1 VKDEKLKQL
10 YAQCSTKMSEVT
22 QEIYEL
28 LPGVG
33 THSPEIMFII
43 ESPSQKEEETRRPFD
58 EKSIHNFNVLLSDL
72 ELTKEDVFITY
83 LVKYRPF
90 KINER
95 TGRIVNRAAT
105 EEEMIRFRPFI
116 EKEIQILK
124 PKLIIA
130 FGNGPFRILTDQAQ
144 LSVSDHKG
152 QGIEMSIKEQVYL
165 VMGMFHPSQSSF
177 FNALQ
182 DEKLALASRIKEI
195 IGRSSVK
202 QEPPI
207 EPVETKEVETKE
219 IETKEIESKEFETKE
234 FESKEIR
241 TTQPMEVIRRSAN
254 NTVGVST
261 LGANNTVGVSTL
273 GANNTVGVSNS
284 LIKKKIVM
292 IYGGGGLVNDPCLPA
307 LERISSVLTELNI
320 SIKRVDLHKNAY
332 GMDEILKE
340 IGEAEGLIIGA
351 TVEWVGIGGRLQ
363 SFLDA
368 CWESSQHKVFSGLPL
383 FGLVLAKQIGEREA
397 YHHLLRSYEFLGGVE
412 GISLCAC
419 IDNAADLEINN
430 SYMGIID
437 KKAEDYYRI
446 INQRRGSLPTSHHL
460 MKVVKEINAKPT
472 PNQRLKLSVEEA
484 SHEGRSQKKTIV
496 SDVAGIKSYDE
507 FIEKQHKDISDI
519 ASLFKNK
526 ILNKTKEVSLP
537 YGERFV
543 KAYIKGSQ
551 SEDMVIV
558 WTVDERQQVG
568 LVFKNGEL
576 KATGEP
582 GKERHVTLAS
592 DQETIG
598 NILEGKLSI
607 QRGFMTGVVKAKGDF
622 TVLYQMDKWFKF

>member
-1 VKDEKLKQL
+1 MKDERLKQL
-10 YAQCSTKMSEVT
+10 YAQCATKVTEAT

-43 ESPSQKEEETRRPFD
+43 ESPSQKEEETRLPFD
-58 EKSIHNFNVLLSDL
+58 EKSIKNFNVLLSDL
-72 ELTKEDVFITY
+72 ELTKEEVYVTY

-105 EEEMIRFRPFI
+105 EEEMTRFKPYLDM
-116 EKEIQILK
+116 EIQIIQ
-124 PKLIIA
+124 PKLIIT
-130 FGNGPFRILTDQAQ
+130 FGNGPFRILTGQPQ

-152 QGIEMSIKEQVYL
+152 QVIELTLNDQVYP

-182 DEKLALASRIKEI
+182 DEKLAIASLIKDRIKSPE
-195 IGRSSVK
+195 RLVESKPLSSVVEEDK
-202 QEPPI
+202 KPQS
-207 EPVETKEVETKE
+207 VETQ
-219 IETKEIESKEFETKE
+219 
-234 FESKEIR
+234 EIR
-241 TTQPMEVIRRSAN
+241 MSQPMEVIRRNASAVGGGVTN
-254 NTVGVST
+254 TATNTVT
-261 LGANNTVGVSTL
+261 KTV
-273 GANNTVGVSNS
+273 N
-284 LIKKKIVM
+284 KKKIVM
-292 IYGGGGLVNDPCLPA
+292 IYGGNGLVNDPCLPA

-332 GMDEILKE
+332 GMEEIFKE
-340 IGEAEGLIIGA
+340 IGAADGLIIGA

-363 SFLDA
+363 TFLDA
-368 CWESSQHKVFSGLPL
+368 CWESTQHNVFTGLPL
-383 FGLVLAKQIGEREA
+383 LGVVLAKQTGEREA
-397 YHHLLRSYEFLGGVE
+397 YYHLLRSFELLGGVE
-412 GISLCAC
+412 GISLCAS
-419 IDNAADLEINN
+419 IENAADLEINN

-460 MKVVKEINAKPT
+460 MKVVKEIKAKPT
-472 PNQRLKLSVEEA
+472 PSQRLKLSVEEA
-484 SHEGRSQKKTIV
+484 SQEGLSQKKPIV
-496 SDVAGIKSYDE
+496 SDVVGIKSYDE

-526 ILNKTKEVSLP
+526 IMSKTKEVSLP
-537 YGERFV
+537 YGERFE

-551 SEDMVIV
+551 SVDMVIV
-558 WTVDERQQVG
+558 WTVDERQQIG
-568 LVFKNGEL
+568 LIFRNGDL

-592 DQETIG
+592 DQETL
-598 NILEGKLSI
+598 NKVLEGKLSI

-622 TVLYQMDKWFKF
+622 SVLYQMDKWFKF